1 MRNGGRCLILYSQPV
16 TARGNEDKSDSFSRL
31 AVLQAGNFSRLQ
43 LFRSG
48 VLQLKPEKFNRAHS
62 NLNCKDYDHAVLV
75 FSSNMSVYVK
85 QYNPQPPVNLG
96 FRPYESEALLSGI
109 AHQLGSLYALVLHL
123 KLGGS
128 QLSLEM
134 LNDHTLMS

>member
-1 MRNGGRCLILYSQPV
+1 MRNSTIHSRQSIQDSGR
-16 TARGNEDKSDSFSRL
+16 K
-31 AVLQAGNFSRLQ
+31 
-43 LFRSG
+43 
-48 VLQLKPEKFNRAHS
+48 
-62 NLNCKDYDHAVLV
+62 
-75 FSSNMSVYVK
+75 
-85 QYNPQPPVNLG
+85 
-96 FRPYESEALLSGI
+96 SEATLSGI